1 MISLA
6 ASVRNRLRYIVS
18 YLRERSRGLD
28 FTLPDRMYDR
38 RRHDGAMY
46 YATAPEVLADLF
58 ACVDS
63 ARYDR
68 FLDVGCGK
76 GFVLKA
82 AAEQGFRAVG
92 GIEYDEKLAAIC
104 RRNMARLG
112 LDGRVRVIR
121 GNAADFR
128 GYGGYNCFYFFN
140 PFRPE
145 IMAAVVDAICR
156 QCRGRD
162 VLLIYYHPRY
172 TEAIEEAGCFRL
184 MRVLRDPARDYDVFI
199 YQGAIPA

>member
-76 GFVLKA
+76 GYVLAEDGYYECNATPDQIRIEKA
-82 AAEQGFRAVG
+82 EKGQEILLVIGEQLNRKK
-92 GIEYDEKLAAIC
+92 IDS
-104 RRNMARLG
+104 
-112 LDGRVRVIR
+112 
-121 GNAADFR
+121 
-128 GYGGYNCFYFFN
+128 FFD
-140 PFRPE
+140 
-145 IMAAVVDAICR
+145 ISTVK
-156 QCRGRD
+156 G
-162 VLLIYYHPRY
+162 
-172 TEAIEEAGCFRL
+172 
-184 MRVLRDPARDYDVFI
+184 
-199 YQGAIPA
+199 